1 MVLGSFAALLVLFSF
16 PAVAQQEAP
25 MQIGY
30 QERIVSYLGAG
41 VTLGGTLTVPAGAVP
56 RAAVL
61 LLTGSGAQD
70 REYTLSGFALFR
82 TLARGLA
89 ERGIASLRADDRGVG
104 SSGGSMTASTLE
116 DFAKD
121 ALAGLA
127 ELRRLIGVAV
137 PAGLLGHS
145 EGGAVAPLAAAMSDS
160 VEFIV
165 MLGGPGVAV
174 EANILAQTE
183 LIGRANAL
191 PEAQIRREVELLAA
205 ILRVLRASGSVETLR
220 PLFLEK
226 ARADV
231 AAMSP
236 EMRRALSDLPRYAD
250 VLFRQQ
256 MEMMDTRWFRSLVAY
271 DPSNVVPSLACP
283 VLALYGER
291 DLQAP
296 AFINAEGMRAP
307 LEQAGQAAS
316 SVRIVAGVNHLFQI
330 AHSGSPAAYPSLAKE
345 FAPGVISSIADWI
358 LSLKAKPASEK

>member
-1 MVLGSFAALLVLFSF
+1 
-16 PAVAQQEAP
+16 

-30 QERIVSYLGAG
+30 QERNISYQGSG
-41 VTLGGTLTVPAGAVP
+41 VTLGGTLTVPVDSAP

-70 REYTLSGFALFR
+70 REYTMSGFALFR
-82 TLARGLA
+82 TLSRGLA
-89 ERGIASLRADDRGVG
+89 EHGIASLRADDRGVG
-104 SSGGSMTASTLE
+104 SSGGSMPASTLE

-127 ELRRLIGVAV
+127 ALRVQLGTGL
-137 PAGLLGHS
+137 PSGLLGHS
-145 EGGAVAPLAAAMSDS
+145 EGGAVAQLAAAMSGS

-165 MLGGPGVAV
+165 TLAGPGVAV

-191 PEAQIRREVELLAA
+191 PDAQIRRDVELLAA
-205 ILRVLRASGSVETLR
+205 ILGVLRSSASVETLR
-220 PLFLEK
+220 PLFLAK
-226 ARADV
+226 AREDV

-236 EMRRALSDLPRYAD
+236 EMRRALTDIPRHAD

-256 MEMMDTRWFRSLVAY
+256 MKMMDTRWFRSLIAY
-271 DPSNVVPSLACP
+271 NPSNVVPSLACP

-296 AFINAEGMRAP
+296 ALINAEGMRTA
-307 LEQAGQAAS
+307 LEQAGHEAS
-316 SVRIVAGVNHLFQI
+316 SVHIVPGVNHLFQI
-330 AHSGSPAAYPSLAKE
+330 ARIGSPAEYPSLAKE
-345 FAPGVISSIADWI
+345 FAPGVISEIAEWI
-358 LSLKAKPASEK
+358 LSLSATPASEQ